1 MKKSFFLA
9 VALLISMALLTSG
22 VPASAQ
28 DSKLHIKFSTWH
40 PPASREVTTVWI
52 PMLEELQ
59 KRSNGRITYTMYA

>member
-1 MKKSFFLA
+1 MKRGICLA
-9 VALLISMALLTSG
+9 IALLISIGLLSST

-52 PMLEELQ
+52 PMLEELK
-59 KRSNGRITYTMYA
+59 KRSDGRIT